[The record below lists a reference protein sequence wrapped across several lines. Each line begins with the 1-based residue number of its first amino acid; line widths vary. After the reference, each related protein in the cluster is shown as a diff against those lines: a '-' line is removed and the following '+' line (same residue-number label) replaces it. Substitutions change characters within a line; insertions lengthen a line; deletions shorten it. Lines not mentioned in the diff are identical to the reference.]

1 MHRRSLLQ
9 TSLAAALPAPAFAQ
23 GSAARTLR
31 VIPQAN
37 LTSLDPVW
45 TTAVVTRNHAFL
57 VYDQLC
63 AQDAKGEIQPQMAEG
78 WTIEADGLAWTF
90 TLRDG
95 PALP

>member
-1 MHRRSLLQ
+1 MQRRDL
-9 TSLAAALPAPAFAQ
+9 LAAAGAALAAPAQAQ
-23 GSAARTLR
+23 PAGARSLR

-63 AQDAKGEIQPQMAEG
+63 AQDAKGEIRPQVE
-78 WTIEADGLAWTF
+78 TSIS
-90 TLRDG
+90 
-95 PALP
+95 ALKVLMPP